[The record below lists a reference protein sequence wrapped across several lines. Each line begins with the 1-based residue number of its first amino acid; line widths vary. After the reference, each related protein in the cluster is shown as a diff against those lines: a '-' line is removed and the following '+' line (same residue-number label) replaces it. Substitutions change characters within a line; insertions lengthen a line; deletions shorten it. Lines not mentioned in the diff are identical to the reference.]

1 MEIELSEDLQHYKE
15 SLILGLT
22 AKQFLF
28 SALALGVGTGIVL
41 LLYEK
46 IGITLSCYVATP
58 FVVPLAL
65 TGFYNYHG
73 LTFWQFAGKMIYFSF
88 FNRPLAVSYTHLD
101 VYKRQE
107 EGSRITGRHS
117 RTWKQ
122 GEEPY
127 RGKGGREPE
136 QFRKRRNSPGACI
149 LLVA

>member
-15 SLILGLT
+15 SLVLGLT

-88 FNRPLAVSYTHLD
+88 FNRPL
-101 VYKRQE
+101 VYGSTESVQELNLYGNPSGRRTGSTAKEKGTEKRE
-107 EGSRITGRHS
+107 ER
-117 RTWKQ
+117 W
-122 GEEPY
+122 
-127 RGKGGREPE
+127 
-136 QFRKRRNSPGACI
+136 
-149 LLVA
+149 

>member
-15 SLILGLT
+15 SLVLGLT

-88 FNRPLAVSYTHLD
+88 FNRPL
-101 VYKRQE
+101 VYGSTDLYGNPSGRRTGSTAKEKGTEKRE
-107 EGSRITGRHS
+107 ER
-117 RTWKQ
+117 W
-122 GEEPY
+122 
-127 RGKGGREPE
+127 
-136 QFRKRRNSPGACI
+136 
-149 LLVA
+149 